1 MLPFLSS
8 VHFLIFKL
16 FQYVF
21 DAVLPEKEKK
31 DTNIYIYTYL

>member
-8 VHFLIFKL
+8 LHFLIFKS
-16 FQYVF
+16 FQFVF

-31 DTNIYIYTYL
+31 DMNIYTYL